1 LNYTI
6 FSKDLQIDKILC
18 KIINGGNNKMSIN
31 RIDMSGTKM
40 TDFGAIMGDGS
51 AFKSLGIDSPSATQI
66 ANPSNNLSISNPS
79 MGGS

>member
-1 LNYTI
+1 
-6 FSKDLQIDKILC
+6 
-18 KIINGGNNKMSIN
+18 MSIN